1 MNIEKLQCC
10 AEMLTDVELGLVL
23 INLLHLKKVAIGYYK
38 MKQRQM
44 GEDNGYDK
52 L

>member
-1 MNIEKLQCC
+1 MSPEKLQLYSILLSDF
-10 AEMLTDVELGLVL
+10 EMGLIL
-23 INLLHLKKVAIGYYK
+23 LNLLSLKEIARGYYK